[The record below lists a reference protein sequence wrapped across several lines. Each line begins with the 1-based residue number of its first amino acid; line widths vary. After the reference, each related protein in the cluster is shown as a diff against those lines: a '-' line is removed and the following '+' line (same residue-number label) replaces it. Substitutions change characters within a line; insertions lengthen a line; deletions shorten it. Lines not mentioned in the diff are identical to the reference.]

1 MQVSVEFNGIFRILT
16 KTSHLTLDLAAG
28 TTFREIIK
36 LLGERYPILAGEVI
50 DPDAGGLIAS
60 NALSLNG
67 KRMIQPAELNDAP
80 QEGDRLIFM
89 SVLAG
94 G

>member
-1 MQVSVEFNGIFRILT
+1 MKVSVEFNGIFRILT
-16 KTSHLTLDLAAG
+16 KTSHLTLDLASE
-28 TTFREIIK
+28 TTFREIIT
-36 LLGERYPILAGEVI
+36 LLSERYPELSGEVL
-50 DPDAGGLIAS
+50 DSEDGGLIDS
-60 NALSLNG
+60 NGLSLNG
-67 KRMIQPAELNDAP
+67 KRMIQPADLDDAP

>member
-16 KTSHLTLDLAAG
+16 KTSHLTLDLAPG
-28 TTFREIIK
+28 TTFREIIE
-36 LLGERYPILAGEVI
+36 LLSERYPILAGEVI
-50 DPDAGGLIAS
+50 DSEDGALIDS
-60 NALSLNG
+60 NGLSLNG
-67 KRMIQPAELNDAP
+67 KRMIQPAELDEAP

>member
-1 MQVSVEFNGIFRILT
+1 MKVSVEFNGIFRILT
-16 KTSHLTLDLAAG
+16 KASHLSLELPPG

-36 LLGERYPILAGEVI
+36 LLGERYPVLAGEVL
-50 DPDAGGLIAS
+50 DSEKGTLIAS

-67 KRMIQPAELNDAP
+67 KCMVRLAELDDAP

>member
-16 KTSHLTLDLAAG
+16 KTSHLTLDLAPG
-28 TTFREIIK
+28 TTFREIIE
-36 LLGERYPILAGEVI
+36 LLSERYPILAGEVI
-50 DPDAGGLIAS
+50 DPEDGALIDS
-60 NALSLNG
+60 NGLSLNG
-67 KRMIQPAELNDAP
+67 KRMIQPAELDEAP

>member
-1 MQVSVEFNGIFRILT
+1 MKVSVEFNGIFRILT
-16 KTSHLTLDLAAG
+16 KTSHLTLDLAPG
-28 TTFREIIK
+28 TTFCEIIR
-36 LLGERYPILAGEVI
+36 LLGERYPELAGEVL
-50 DPDAGGLIAS
+50 DADDGALIGSNGL
-60 NALSLNG
+60 NLNG
-67 KRMIQPAELNDAP
+67 KRMIQPAELDDAP

>member
-16 KTSHLTLDLAAG
+16 KTSHLSLELPPG

-36 LLGERYPILAGEVI
+36 LLGERYPELAGEVLY
-50 DPDAGGLIAS
+50 PDDGALIAS

-67 KRMIQPAELNDAP
+67 KRMIQVDELDEAP

>member
-1 MQVSVEFNGIFRILT
+1 MKVSVEFNGIFRILT
-16 KTSHLTLDLAAG
+16 KTSHLTLDLAPG
-28 TTFREIIK
+28 TTFREIITR
-36 LLGERYPILAGEVI
+36 LSERYPELSGEVLDSDDGALI
-50 DPDAGGLIAS
+50 DS
-60 NALSLNG
+60 NGLSLNG
-67 KRMIQPAELNDAP
+67 KRMIQPADLDDAP

>member
-1 MQVSVEFNGIFRILT
+1 MKVSVEFNGIFRILT
-16 KTSHLTLDLAAG
+16 KTSHLTLDLSPG
-28 TTFREIIK
+28 TTFCEIIK
-36 LLGERYPILAGEVI
+36 LLGERYPVLSGEVL
-50 DPDAGGLIAS
+50 DPKDGALIAS

-67 KRMIQPAELNDAP
+67 KRMIQVDELEDAP

>member
-16 KTSHLTLDLAAG
+16 KTSHLSLELPPG

-36 LLGERYPILAGEVI
+36 LLGERSPVLVGEVL
-50 DPDAGGLIAS
+50 DSENGALIAS
-60 NALSLNG
+60 NALSING
-67 KRMIQPAELNDAP
+67 KRMIQPDELDEAP